1 MARQTSQVPFGY
13 EPPNGRD
20 TDRGSLWIYDAF
32 EDYTEQELERVLA
45 LASGRGIAKAV
56 FYPLHEET
64 VRRMEKRRSV
74 APYHRRVEAL
84 ETLLAASDTKVD
96 YVVES
101 FEGKRK
107 KYTPADTAFRFLEE
121 KYAAPHFVWVTGTTA
136 ELLAGYESFETWIKK
151 IRWFVSGEG
160 GPVTHPR
167 LQAYAYRWDSV

>member
-13 EPPNGRD
+13 ELPNGRD

-32 EDYTEQELERVLA
+32 EDYTEQELVRVLA

-74 APYHRRVEAL
+74 APYYERVEAL
-84 ETLLAASDTKVD
+84 EALLAASDTDAD
-96 YVVES
+96 YAVEP

-107 KYTPADTAFRFLEE
+107 KYTPVDTAFRFLEE
-121 KYAAPHFVWVTGTTA
+121 KYAAPHFVWMTKTTA

-151 IRWFVSGEG
+151 IRWFVSEEG

-167 LQAYAYRWDSV
+167 LQAYAHRWDPV

>member
-1 MARQTSQVPFGY
+1 MARQTGKVPFGY
-13 EPPNGRD
+13 EPPNDRE

-32 EDYTEQELERVLA
+32 EDYTEQELVRVLA

-84 ETLLAASDTKVD
+84 QALLAASDTDID
-96 YVVES
+96 YVVEP

-121 KYAAPHFVWVTGTTA
+121 KYAAPHFVWVTVTTA

-151 IRWFVSGEG
+151 IRWFVSAEES
-160 GPVTHPR
+160 PVTHPR
-167 LQAYAYRWDSV
+167 LQAYANRWDPV